1 MNGDNMTMKEQFNRM
16 KENWLIV
23 LLLLVIVG
31 IPFFQT
37 SGVRRLTAPMME
49 VAEMAVEAGYA
60 GGYAKSAPSYIVRD
74 EGFAPEVEDRII
86 TKSSSLSTEVERGT
100 FSEAETKVKSI
111 IKSSDSFL
119 LNENVYA
126 SETGWK
132 SYKHGS
138 YQIKVETEKYNSV
151 VTQLKDIGEV
161 KSFSENADDITK
173 RYTDLNVGL
182 KAEKERLE
190 RYQKMYNEA
199 KETEDKIQL
208 SDRIFNQERTIK
220 YLERAIKNM
229 DNKVSYSTVYLTV
242 NEKRSEYVNVVFV
255 KISELVRAFVGS
267 VNLVLKTIFIVIP
280 WAVGMWLV
288 VIVSRLFRKKK

>member
-1 MNGDNMTMKEQFNRM
+1 MTIKEQFNRM

-23 LLLLVIVG
+23 LLLLVIIG

-37 SGVRRLTAPMME
+37 SGVRRLTSPMME

-60 GGYAKSAPSYIVRD
+60 GGYAKSASSYIVRD
-74 EGFAPEVEDRII
+74 GGFAPEVEDRII
-86 TKSSSLSTEVERGT
+86 TKSSSMSTEVERGT
-100 FSEAETKVKSI
+100 FSDAETKVKSI
-111 IKSSDSFL
+111 VKSSNSFL
-119 LNENVYA
+119 LNENVHTY
-126 SETGWK
+126 GKGIK
-132 SYKHGS
+132 SYKIGS
-138 YQIKVETEKYNSV
+138 YNIKIETEKYDSV

-173 RYTDLNVGL
+173 RYTDLNVEL

-229 DNKVSYSTVYLTV
+229 DNKVSYSTVYLTL
-242 NEKRSEYVNVVFV
+242 NEKRSEYANVVFV

-267 VNLVLKTIFIVIP
+267 INLVLKTLFIVVP
-280 WAVGMWLV
+280 WAVGIWLV
-288 VIVSRLFRKKK
+288 VIVSKLFRKKKR